1 MNVTALICELNP
13 LHRGH
18 EYIIGRA
25 REQSD
30 VTVLVMSGNFT
41 ERGVPAAFDK
51 YARAEAAVRSGAD
64 LVVELPYPWCSAGV
78 EGFARGGVSIVSA
91 IGADRLVF
99 GSESGDFALIEKA
112 ARIKASCEFAD
123 AAKTAEEN
131 DRGAGSAEIFDRVM
145 RAFGVNDPLG
155 ANDKLGAEY
164 VRFGRD
170 AGISNFTSVKRIET
184 RSASE
189 IRSEMPEAITIENR
203 YNGILFDYCRIN
215 GAKSSDELVRYAAG
229 VAHECVSATEFIM
242 NLPTKKYTLARIRRT
257 ILADMLGVREDP
269 TGEPDFTVLL
279 AANERGRE
287 YLAEIKKNAAI
298 EIVTKPADAVSRG
311 FAAETRADELY
322 CLCAGLRGGEMMR
335 RKPYIE

>member
-1 MNVTALICELNP
+1 MTALICELNP
-13 LHRGH
+13 LHEGH
-18 EYIIGRA
+18 KYIICRA
-25 REQSD
+25 RENAD

-41 ERGVPAAFDK
+41 ERGVPAVFDK
-51 YARAEAAVRSGAD
+51 YARAEIAVKNGAD

-78 EGFARGGVSIVSA
+78 EGFARGGVAIASA

-99 GSESGDFALIEKA
+99 GSESGDFALIDKA
-112 ARIKASCEFAD
+112 ARIKSSREFAE
-123 AAKTAEEN
+123 AAKAAEEQ

-145 RAFGVNDPLG
+145 RSFGVNDPLG

-170 AGISNFTSVKRIET
+170 AGIDNFTSVKRIET
-184 RSASE
+184 KSASE
-189 IRSEMPEAITIENR
+189 IRSEMPEAAAIEQR

-215 GAKSSDELVRYAAG
+215 SAKTPDELVRYAGG
-229 VAHECVSATEFIM
+229 VAHECASAAEYIA

-257 ILADMLGVREDP
+257 VLADMLGVKADP

-335 RKPYIE
+335 KKPYIL